1 MTGKARSA
9 LVFQG
14 GGALGA
20 YELSAAKA
28 LYEIP
33 KFAPDLIAGVSIGA
47 ITAAL
52 LARPGKGRKPL
63 EALQAFWQRVTVNAP
78 FVPPAFRPYEA
89 FFGNGHFASCAQTSA
104 TGAHGILPSWD
115 NTTHALQQIMSAFF
129 GVQFSGK
136 TAHKCCHRTPVEAN
150 SARATCPPRNT
161 PITH

>member
-20 YELSAAKA
+20 YELGAARA

-52 LARPGKGRKPL
+52 LARPADQKPTWLKAADLARTWDLNQLADRLIKLRTKG
-63 EALQAFWQRVTVNAP
+63 EAAA
-78 FVPPAFRPYEA
+78 A
-89 FFGNGHFASCAQTSA
+89 GH
-104 TGAHGILPSWD
+104 
-115 NTTHALQQIMSAFF
+115 
-129 GVQFSGK
+129 
-136 TAHKCCHRTPVEAN
+136 R
-150 SARATCPPRNT
+150 PPRT
-161 PITH
+161 